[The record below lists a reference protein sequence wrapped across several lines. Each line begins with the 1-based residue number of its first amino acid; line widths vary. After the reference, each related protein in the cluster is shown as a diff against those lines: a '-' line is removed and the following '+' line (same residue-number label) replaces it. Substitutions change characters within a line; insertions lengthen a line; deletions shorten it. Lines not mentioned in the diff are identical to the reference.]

1 MEFRSFVNGLNKSGA
16 MQTVKNTY
24 VGSIELR
31 RSSRGNAARPIAK
44 IKRNW
49 PFVGLRPSSHRT
61 R

>member
-1 MEFRSFVNGLNKSGA
+1 MVNGLNKSGA

-49 PFVGLRPSSHRT
+49 PFVGLRPPSHRT